1 MSSLLEVRNVSVS
14 FGALAALREVSF
26 SAQPHQLLGL
36 IGPNG
41 AGKTTMFNALSG
53 FVAANGS
60 ALLDGVELMRA
71 PSWKRPN
78 LGLGRT
84 FQTPRLLLGANA
96 VANVRQGI
104 LEERAPSILAQ
115 MVRTPRVRATEREA
129 IERANQ
135 LLDSIGFP
143 YQRDVPL
150 SLLPFGAE
158 RFVEIARALALRPKV
173 LLLDEPA
180 AGLHVQERDLL
191 REVLRRLVDRSL
203 CEAVVLIEHDMS
215 LVNEVCEHI
224 VVLDGGEVLT
234 DGRPAEIQAD
244 PRVIQAYLGV
254 VPTDEQE
261 IRV

>member
-1 MSSLLEVRNVSVS
+1 MRGLLDVRDVSVS
-14 FGALAALREVSF
+14 FGAVAALRDVSF
-26 SAQPHQLLGL
+26 SARPHEILGL

-53 FVAANGS
+53 FVSATGS
-60 ALLDGVELMRA
+60 ALLDGVELIRV
-71 PSWKRPN
+71 PSWKRPS

-84 FQTPRLLLGANA
+84 FQTPRLLLGSNA
-96 VANVRQGI
+96 VANVCQGMSE
-104 LEERAPSILAQ
+104 LRAPSILAQ
-115 MVRTPRVRATEREA
+115 MLRTPRVRATQREA
-129 IERANQ
+129 VMRANE
-135 LLDSIGFP
+135 LLDSMGFP
-143 YQRDVPL
+143 YRRDLPL

-158 RFVEIARALALRPKV
+158 RFVEIARALALKPRV

-191 REVLRRLVDRSL
+191 REILRRLVDQSL
-203 CEAVVLIEHDMS
+203 CDAVVLIEHDMS

-234 DGRPAEIQAD
+234 NGCPADIQDD

-254 VPTDEQE
+254 VPTDEEE